1 MTALKN
7 FGSGK
12 YSNRAYKDNNQ
23 CDIDLFIIDIRGTV
37 TNTLL
42 AEPKIFLSDILPA
55 KKPD

>member
-12 YSNRAYKDNNQ
+12 HLNRAMKDNNKL
-23 CDIDLFIIDIRGTV
+23 DIDLFIIDIRGSV

-55 KKPD
+55 KKPE